1 MSEEQKYKEAAKYR
15 GQREICGIN
24 NPVYLEEIE
33 DGVYEGLEKG
43 YEYAVQ
49 EIYKWLE
56 ENIEENLSIIAD
68 GTVSVSFAPLLE
80 KYKESF
86 LKN

>member
-1 MSEEQKYKEAAKYR
+1 MTEKQKYNEATKYR
-15 GQREICGIN
+15 RYRESCGVDD
-24 NPVYLEEIE
+24 PVYLIEIE
-33 DGVYEGLEKG
+33 DSVYEGLEKG
-43 YEYAVQ
+43 YDYAAQ

-68 GTVSVSFAPLLE
+68 GTVSVSFTPLLE